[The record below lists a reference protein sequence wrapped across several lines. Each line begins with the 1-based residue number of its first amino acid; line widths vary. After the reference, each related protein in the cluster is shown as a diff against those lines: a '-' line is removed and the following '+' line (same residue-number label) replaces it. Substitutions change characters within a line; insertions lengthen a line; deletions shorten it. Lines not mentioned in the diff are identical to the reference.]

1 MKKETKQKILYFLDE
16 FVVLVSAI
24 GAIMLSEAV
33 QKRISGERAMVG
45 DVYFDWLNVVISG
58 IIAIIVYSSMY
69 IKWNPE
75 FTDKPPLIKRM
86 ASAILQGIAWQSIVS
101 WAK

>member
-1 MKKETKQKILYFLDE
+1 
-16 FVVLVSAI
+16 
-24 GAIMLSEAV
+24 
-33 QKRISGERAMVG
+33 
-45 DVYFDWLNVVISG
+45 
-58 IIAIIVYSSMY
+58 MY